1 MLVNTIGHGLGQKV
15 VIILGSNQCAGSLP
29 ELGVIVNDRQW
40 VISELPQLGQTLSPG
55 VCGVGRRVAQGQARG
70 RAWGAA
76 TVVGAPVWQ
85 GNGLP
90 STNAFPSHLP
100 ES

>member
-1 MLVNTIGHGLGQKV
+1 MS
-15 VIILGSNQCAGSLP
+15 ILGPNHCAGSLP

-55 VCGVGRRVAQGQARG
+55 AQEPRCVEWVVQGQL
-70 RAWGAA
+70 GAGPGGPG
-76 TVVGAPVWQ
+76 TVVGAPVCRE
-85 GNGLP
+85 P
-90 STNAFPSHLP
+90 SAVPQHAFPGYLA